1 MPDPISHPIR
11 STLQK
16 RDAQGR
22 IRHGGEW
29 LALWSDPDSLKSAA
43 EMRSD
48 RAESKQRDEMQMR
61 IQASARSPSGDP
73 DFALEMPA
81 AGVRSAPLD
90 LATDR
95 MARAA
100 ARGAADAQAAT
111 FRYHDAALHARLRP
125 RDPDRARLFD
135 LVEQARCHG
144 CAARAYPGLVGNFT
158 AQHIAR
164 LRQLD
169 LMNAHLASLIPLAEA
184 LRMVL
189 RDGYAGLAEPSIQT
203 AGFRMWDRWLRTRF
217 AAHLDAMAAAVRD
230 QAAHAE
236 AALGF
241 LGDLIAEFPSG
252 GQQPR
257 RLKPSAPDDSA
268 PGDDK
273 TLRESDEPTAAA
285 LFSPSDDFGETPE
298 PELASD
304 TVRKT
309 PPPYRPYTTKYDR
322 IVEAGDLFDPAELT
336 ASRKALDRQRAAYR
350 REVARLAARLQRRL
364 LAQQD
369 RQWMFDLDE
378 GLIDA
383 SRLDQVVLS
392 PGFTS
397 AYKQESESPFRD
409 TLVTLLIDNSG
420 SMRGKPIET
429 ACITADIVAAAL
441 ERCSI
446 STEILGFTTAAWNGG
461 AAAKEWKAAGRPEAP
476 GRLNDLLH
484 IVYKSPDTPLR
495 RARDMLSA
503 MLSPALLKENI
514 DGEALIW
521 AAGRMLRRPEAR
533 KFLIVIS
540 DGAPVDKATIDAN
553 DDKALLDRHLRAAI
567 GWITRDTPID
577 LAAIGLKHE
586 VADYYRNSV
595 RIDNVEDLATTVI
608 ALIDNALVSR

>member
-1 MPDPISHPIR
+1 MPDPIR

-43 EMRSD
+43 EKRSD

-61 IQASARSPSGDP
+61 IHASARSLSGDP
-73 DFALEMPA
+73 DFALETPA
-81 AGVRSAPLD
+81 AGDRSAPVD
-90 LATDR
+90 LAADR
-95 MARAA
+95 AARAA
-100 ARGAADAQAAT
+100 ARGAADAQAALV
-111 FRYHDAALHARLRP
+111 RYHDPVLHARLRP
-125 RDPDRARLFD
+125 EDPDRARLFD
-135 LVEQARCHG
+135 LVEHARCHG
-144 CAARAYPGLVGNFT
+144 LAARAYPGLVGNFT
-158 AQHIAR
+158 AQHLAR
-164 LRQLD
+164 LRQFD

-189 RDGYAGLAEPSIQT
+189 RDSYAQLPEPSIQT
-203 AGFRMWDRWLRTRF
+203 AGFRMWDRWLRDRF
-217 AAHLDAMAAAVRD
+217 NRPLGAMSAAAGD

-236 AALGF
+236 AARGF
-241 LGDLIAEFPSG
+241 LDALIAEFPSG
-252 GQQPR
+252 GRQPR

-268 PGDDK
+268 EGDDK
-273 TLRESDEPTAAA
+273 TLRESDDPTAAA
-285 LFSPSDDFGETPE
+285 LFSPSDDIGETPE
-298 PELASD
+298 PEFATD
-304 TVRKT
+304 TVRKR
-309 PPPYRPYTTKYDR
+309 PPPYRPYTTAHDR
-322 IVEAGDLFDPAELT
+322 IVDAGDLFDPAELT
-336 ASRKALDRQRAAYR
+336 ASRKALDQKRAAYR

-461 AAAKEWKAAGRPEAP
+461 ASAKEWKAAGRPEAP

-503 MLSPALLKENI
+503 MLSPALLKENV

-521 AAGRMLRRPEAR
+521 AADRMLRRPEAR

-553 DDKALLDRHLRAAI
+553 DDKALLDRHLRGAI
-567 GWITRDTPID
+567 GWITRETPID

-586 VADYYRNSV
+586 VAEYYRNSV

-608 ALIDNALVSR
+608 SLIDTALVSR